1 MIVKKEFNLENKFDL
16 FIFGLI
22 EGRISGDWNVY
33 DDDEVIWYSFDLR
46 EEEWLDLD
54 FNLESLE
61 NYIGDGI
68 EYNGCEVIMN
78 DYCME
83 VSWIIK

>member
-46 EEEWLDLD
+46 
-54 FNLESLE
+54 
-61 NYIGDGI
+61 
-68 EYNGCEVIMN
+68 
-78 DYCME
+78 
-83 VSWIIK
+83 